1 MEEFIRE
8 EMLIGTDGF
17 NKLKNSRILLF
28 GVGGVGSYVFEA
40 LLRSGIGHIDIVDN
54 DTVALSNINRQLI
67 ALHST
72 VGEYKVDVARKRG
85 LDINPE
91 CHINVYKQFFINNDE
106 NVFDFS
112 EYDYVIDA
120 IDTVSG
126 KLSIIENCKKA
137 GTPVISSMG
146 TGNKLDPTKLEIENI
161 SKTSV
166 CPLAKVMRHE
176 LKKRGIRNV
185 KVLFSKEIPIV
196 PDNSIID
203 EMAQKNKRRS
213 TPASISFV
221 PSCAGLII
229 AGEVVRELL
238 YGKDKKT
245 DSSGI

>member
-40 LLRSGIGHIDIVDN
+40 LLRSGIGYIDIVDN

-137 GTPVISSMG
+137 DTPVISSMG
-146 TGNKLDPTKLEIENI
+146 TG
-161 SKTSV
+161 SKAV
-166 CPLAKVMRHE
+166 
-176 LKKRGIRNV
+176 
-185 KVLFSKEIPIV
+185 
-196 PDNSIID
+196 
-203 EMAQKNKRRS
+203 
-213 TPASISFV
+213 
-221 PSCAGLII
+221 
-229 AGEVVRELL
+229 
-238 YGKDKKT
+238 
-245 DSSGI
+245 

>member
-72 VGEYKVDVARKRG
+72 VGKYKVDVAKERG

-91 CHINVYKQFFINNDE
+91 CNINVYKQFYINNDD

-112 EYDYVIDA
+112 QYDYVIDA

-137 GTPVISSMG
+137 DTPVISSMG
-146 TGNKLDPTKLEIENI
+146 TGNKLDPTKLEIADI

>member
-1 MEEFIRE
+1 M
-8 EMLIGTDGF
+8 
-17 NKLKNSRILLF
+17 
-28 GVGGVGSYVFEA
+28 
-40 LLRSGIGHIDIVDN
+40 
-54 DTVALSNINRQLI
+54 
-67 ALHST
+67 
-72 VGEYKVDVARKRG
+72 
-85 LDINPE
+85 
-91 CHINVYKQFFINNDE
+91 
-106 NVFDFS
+106 
-112 EYDYVIDA
+112 
-120 IDTVSG
+120 SG

-137 GTPVISSMG
+137 DTPVISSMG
-146 TGNKLDPTKLEIENI
+146 TGNKLDPTKLEIADI

-166 CPLAKVMRHE
+166 CPLAKVMRRE